1 MMEKRI
7 LSNSDAQAE
16 AEAKQIEDL
25 LKRLS
30 AADLRV
36 NEVLTLKSNPEVT
49 IKPNFYSASAGIIG
63 EIHTHYGKMLPAQ
76 KHKVAADV
84 LKMLLFEQDSGR
96 KLQKFIV
103 VCSQREYD
111 WLTGNSYVAQ
121 AARMNGIEVIL
132 NPLDENLEELV
143 KKARKDQNL
152 YNPQN
157 EQPQEVT
164 L

>member
-1 MMEKRI
+1 MEKRT

-25 LKRLS
+25 LKWLS
-30 AADLRV
+30 AADLKV
-36 NEVLTLKSNPEVT
+36 NKVVTLKRNPKVT
-49 IKPNFYSASAGIIG
+49 VKPDFYSESAGIIG

-76 KHKVAADV
+76 QHKVAADV
-84 LKMLLFEQDSGR
+84 LKMLLFEQDLGR

-103 VCSQREYD
+103 VCSQKEYD

-132 NPLDENLEELV
+132 NPLDEKLEELV
-143 KKARKDQNL
+143 KKARKGQNL
-152 YNPQN
+152 YNPQT
-157 EQPQEVT
+157 ERPKEVT